1 MAKKLGESA
10 NKDAK
15 LPGKEQVESVRRL
28 YDSAKREAAEA
39 RGGVGTIIQNA
50 EKKHNIHP
58 AAFKAAVKL
67 HDMDPVKRSAWL
79 AHFDHYRDALGLD
92 AQAEMFPETAGV
104 EDADDGAGEPDEWE
118 ENAPDA
124 APLAPEPDPVAENVT
139 RLKRG
144 IKPLAAEAEKVV
156 AKAGRGRKAK
166 DAETVEPDTYDDG
179 RPRSPAADA
188 IAGWH

>member
-92 AQAEMFPETAGV
+92 AQAEMFPENGDGD
-104 EDADDGAGEPDEWE
+104 DADEGADELDE
-118 ENAPDA
+118 FDA
-124 APLAPEPDPVAENVT
+124 AAPPAPEPDPVAENVT
-139 RLKRG
+139 RLERG
-144 IKPLAAEAEKVV
+144 MKQLA
-156 AKAGRGRKAK
+156 
-166 DAETVEPDTYDDG
+166 
-179 RPRSPAADA
+179 
-188 IAGWH
+188 H